1 MDYYICMAEIID
13 GKAISKKVREEVA
26 REVEKLMLS
35 GIIPTLHVVLVG
47 DDPAS
52 KIYVRNKEKAAKSV
66 GIHTKIHHLP
76 SEVKQERVLDLITT
90 LNEDKGV
97 NGILVQLPLPE
108 HLDKN
113 RVLNSIDPL
122 KDVDGLHPENL
133 GLLFAGTPRLI
144 PCTPQGIMRMIGETG
159 YDITGKEAV
168 VIGRSLIVG
177 KPVAHLLLEANAT
190 VTMIHSRSKDITE
203 HTKRADILVVAVG
216 KPGFIKQDM
225 VKPGSMVIDVGINR
239 TASGKLVGDVDFKG
253 VSEVAGW
260 ITPVPGGV
268 GPMTVA
274 MLLKNTVKATYLQ
287 TN

>member
-274 MLLKNTVKATYLQ
+274 MLLKNTVQATYLQ